1 MPWRRWPEGSCGRGG
16 RRSLSTPRRAQS
28 CLGTSLSNGLG
39 RSCAREL
46 RRTSGPRLAHPV
58 VGVAFPLWLSA
69 APTITPRTLPT
80 IDAMRVDAA
89 EERPDRLLA
98 SQHVPGDVRSVLRD
112 APALPLR
119 LLAVLPPDPQTSKNS
134 R

>member
-1 MPWRRWPEGSCGRGG
+1 MPWRRWLEGSCGRGG

-46 RRTSGPRLAHPV
+46 RRTGPRLAHPV
-58 VGVAFPLWLSA
+58 VGVAFPLWLLA

-80 IDAMRVDAA
+80 IDAMRVDAV
-89 EERPDRLLA
+89 EERLDSPLA
-98 SQHVPGDVRSVLRD
+98 SQHVQGDVRSEEGRVGKECVGRGRSGWWRD
-112 APALPLR
+112 
-119 LLAVLPPDPQTSKNS
+119 Q
-134 R
+134 